1 MRLTFKEEL
10 NQLWIASAETTQ
22 KGEASARAAASTAG
36 HLSPLTC
43 LPLAVPYSTITKI
56 EGFPIE
62 GNEAY
67 SIVALSLGSGS
78 SSKYWLYYFPSQ
90 HVASIKIRILGLESL
105 L

>member
-1 MRLTFKEEL
+1 M
-10 NQLWIASAETTQ
+10 
-22 KGEASARAAASTAG
+22 
-36 HLSPLTC
+36 P
-43 LPLAVPYSTITKI
+43 ITKI

-67 SIVALSLGSGS
+67 SIVALSLGSGA